1 MRTSQRVMAGL
12 LGGIVVLLVV
22 AAISIKVAAP
32 SALELSGERTTRAY
46 DYADF
51 TGVSVSGQWQVTI
64 ERGAAWQVTVD
75 VPAEVVDRLRVERS
89 GDELALGFEGGT
101 RSFGPFGRAT
111 RSPRATITMPEL
123 TSIVLSGTST
133 LSFTGF
139 EGDQL
144 SLTSS
149 GASEVRAASGRF
161 DSLALTMSGAG
172 NVDLDDV
179 VVTNA
184 DIRVSGAGN
193 LKLNMAG
200 GRLTGQMSGAGNLD
214 YRGTVSEQSVTTSG
228 VVNVRRRD

>member
-1 MRTSQRVMAGL
+1 MRTSQRVVAGL
-12 LGGIVVLLVV
+12 LGGIVVLLAV

-32 SALELSGERTTRAY
+32 SAPELSSERTTRTY
-46 DYADF
+46 EHTGFD
-51 TGVSVSGQWQVTI
+51 GVSISGHWEVAI
-64 ERGAAWQVTVD
+64 ERGDAWRVAID
-75 VPAEVVDRLRVERS
+75 VPAEIVDRVRVERR
-89 GDELALGFEGGT
+89 GDELNLGYDGAGW
-101 RSFGPFGRAT
+101 SFGPFGRVPD
-111 RSPRATITMPEL
+111 SPQAMITMPEL

-133 LSFTGF
+133 LSFAGF

-149 GASEVRAASGRF
+149 GASEVRASSGRF

-228 VVNVRRRD
+228 AVNVRRRD